1 MTARSARNGRNQGG
15 KSRKKGGGGAGNG
28 LTKNSRSN
36 QQRAA
41 RKMNAKAHGR
51 HAARRQ
57 LKKVQAATSKA
68 A

>member
-15 KSRKKGGGGAGNG
+15 KSRKKGGGGSGSG

-36 QQRAA
+36 EQRAA
-41 RKMNAKAHGR
+41 RKVNAKAHGR
-51 HAARRQ
+51 HAARRL
-57 LKKVQAATSKA
+57 LKKVQAATSVA

>member
-41 RKMNAKAHGR
+41 RKLTIKAHGR
-51 HAARRQ
+51 HAARRL
-57 LKKVQAATSKA
+57 LKKVQAATRVA

>member
-15 KSRKKGGGGAGNG
+15 KSRKKGGGGSGTG

-41 RKMNAKAHGR
+41 HGR
-51 HAARRQ
+51 HAARRL
-57 LKKVQAATSKA
+57 LKKVQAATRA
-68 A
+68 AA

>member
-1 MTARSARNGRNQGG
+1 MTARSARHGRNQGG

-41 RKMNAKAHGR
+41 RKMTMKAQGR
-51 HAARRQ
+51 HSARRL
-57 LKKVQAATSKA
+57 LKKVQAATRIA

>member
-15 KSRKKGGGGAGNG
+15 KSRKKGGGGSGAG

-41 RKMNAKAHGR
+41 RKMNLKAHGR
-51 HAARRQ
+51 HSARRQ
-57 LKKVQAATSKA
+57 LKKVQAATRVA